1 MPLAANSNS
10 RHIRQELNRY
20 PGSGDAPATGLSMR
34 VIGMNP
40 GRSARFLAA
49 GEIATGAI
57 SAGFLMRGSDP
68 LGERISNGGSGPRSD
83 GWVAFR
89 VRRDRLA

>member
-1 MPLAANSNS
+1 MAHSPGIQPLP
-10 RHIRQELNRY
+10 RVR
-20 PGSGDAPATGLSMR
+20 GDAPATGLSMR

-40 GRSARFLAA
+40 GRSARDLGA
-49 GEIATGAI
+49 GEMATGAI
-57 SAGFLMRGSDP
+57 SAGFVMRGSDP
-68 LGERISNGGSGPRSD
+68 LGERIGNGGSDPRSD